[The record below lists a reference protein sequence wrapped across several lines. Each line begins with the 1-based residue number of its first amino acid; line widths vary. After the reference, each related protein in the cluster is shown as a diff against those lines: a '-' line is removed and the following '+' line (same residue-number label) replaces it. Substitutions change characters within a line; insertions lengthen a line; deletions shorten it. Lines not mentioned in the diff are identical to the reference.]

1 MFLHE
6 LLEVEESLAVAVAF
20 TIAFLLNFAAAS
32 RLVFRSARG
41 VRKDFALFALSSLF
55 FRFAEYVAFI
65 ALHEWLGLFYMTALV
80 LILLVSTGVKFV
92 WYRFLFGNH

>member
-1 MFLHE
+1 
-6 LLEVEESLAVAVAF
+6 
-20 TIAFLLNFAAAS
+20 
-32 RLVFRSARG
+32 
-41 VRKDFALFALSSLF
+41 
-55 FRFAEYVAFI
+55 VAFI